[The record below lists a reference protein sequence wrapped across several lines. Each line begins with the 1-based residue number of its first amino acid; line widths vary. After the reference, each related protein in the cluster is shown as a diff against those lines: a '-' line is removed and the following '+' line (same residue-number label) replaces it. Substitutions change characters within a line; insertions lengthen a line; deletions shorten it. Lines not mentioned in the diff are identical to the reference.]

1 MKVQEIMHREPPTA
15 APGESAASAWD
26 RMHGERIDHLVVV
39 TDGRVVGLVSRQD
52 LSGPSGGAHRR
63 MGRRVADLMRHEV
76 PTISPGTDLR
86 RAAAQMRRH
95 RVGCLPVVERGRLVG
110 VITVSDLLTLL
121 ERELHA

>member
-15 APGESAASAWD
+15 APEESAASAWD
-26 RMHGERIDHLVVV
+26 RMRAGRIDHLVVV
-39 TDGRVVGLVSRQD
+39 TGGRVVGLVSRQD

-76 PTISPGTDLR
+76 PTISPGMDLR

-95 RVGCLPVVERGRLVG
+95 EVGCLPVVERGRLVG
-110 VITVSDLLTLL
+110 VITVSDLLMLL

>member
-1 MKVQEIMHREPPTA
+1 MRVQEIMRREPPTA
-15 APGESAASAWD
+15 APEESAASAWD
-26 RMHGERIDHLVVV
+26 RMHAARMDCLVVL
-39 TDGRVVGLVSRQD
+39 TEGRVVGLVSRQD

-76 PTISPGTDLR
+76 PTVTPATDVR

-95 RVGCLPVVERGRLVG
+95 QVGCLPVVERGRLVG
-110 VITVSDLLTLL
+110 VITVFDLLMLL